1 VSLEEIAA
9 GIEVVEHQR
18 NRGVATT
25 DRTSASLVDQLET
38 AAAALPCTP
47 EAAATI
53 LETHAAGTSVG
64 ESARKAGVV
73 PITAAKV
80 LHRCGADGVTPLS
93 PGAREILRDWLTGEL
108 SRSEARALTGASEA
122 EFALATYVETHDPHD
137 RLSTVA
143 SEALTCEKRP
153 NRNSLEGTLP
163 EPDEFRETG

>member
-18 NRGVATT
+18 DRGVATT

-38 AAAALPCTP
+38 AAALPCTP

-53 LETHAAGTSVG
+53 LETYAAGTSVG

-93 PGAREILRDWLTGEL
+93 PGAREILRDWLTGDL

-137 RLSTVA
+137 GLSTVA
-143 SEALTCEKRP
+143 SDALTCEKRS
-153 NRNSLEGTLP
+153 NRNSLEGALP